1 MPHYYQKKWVFTWNA
16 DNDGNLVRHKD
27 LETFLNKITKSGV
40 FQKEKGK
47 NSSRLHYQGRFELK
61 GPRTGKKQLLSLF
74 SELGCV
80 KNLTFEAERLIDST
94 EYCTKIETRISGPW
108 FVGLASYR
116 RKNRVMTL
124 SLRKW
129 QKQLLGELQGPLGE
143 SLRDRKVIWVQDPV
157 GGSGKSTFLRF
168 LRFGQTALTVR
179 KLPLDRPDRLR
190 MFVCKVA
197 EQTDIDVFAFDFTRT
212 LDEETSVKS
221 LFQIVEEIK
230 NGYITSAMFGTPLE
244 VLIENPFII
253 IFTNEDISLYFHY
266 LSMDR
271 WCCYEIRDNELFK
284 VRKTAGYSG
293 HDQNSRYISLD
304 DIVE

>member
-1 MPHYYQKKWVFTWNA
+1 MPT
-16 DNDGNLVRHKD
+16 
-27 LETFLNKITKSGV
+27 NKI
-40 FQKEKGK
+40 
-47 NSSRLHYQGRFELK
+47 
-61 GPRTGKKQLLSLF
+61 KQSL
-74 SELGCV
+74 
-80 KNLTFEAERLIDST
+80 
-94 EYCTKIETRISGPW
+94 
-108 FVGLASYR
+108 
-116 RKNRVMTL
+116 
-124 SLRKW
+124 
-129 QKQLLGELQGPLGE
+129 
-143 SLRDRKVIWVQDPV
+143 
-157 GGSGKSTFLRF
+157 
-168 LRFGQTALTVR
+168 
-179 KLPLDRPDRLR
+179 
-190 MFVCKVA
+190 FVCKVA